1 MKNFLIVLTLFLLTG
16 TKCLSQ
22 DKGYIAISLGPSI
35 PIGDFASKDANNN
48 SAGWATTGAI
58 FDISFAYKLG
68 RNFGLSALLRGQ
80 ANGIDNDAFA
90 SELAKQAGGNWTV
103 DSKAWSI
110 GGLMFGAYGS
120 FPISDKVSFDTRA
133 MIGFLN
139 ATSPELNV
147 TLNGSGGAAWV
158 KQSSVSA
165 TSFSYLIGGGFK
177 FDVGH
182 KICLI
187 ANLDYLGAK
196 PEFRDVE
203 VTSSAGGAPNKS
215 TFSQGFGAINFGFGI
230 GLRL

>member
-1 MKNFLIVLTLFLLTG
+1 MKNFLIILTISLLTA
-16 TKCLSQ
+16 TNCHSQ

-35 PIGDFASKDANNN
+35 PIGDFASRDASNK

-68 RNFGLSALLRGQ
+68 QNFGLTALLRGQ

-120 FPISDKVSFDTRA
+120 FPISDKVSFDTSA
-133 MIGFLN
+133 MIGFLS

-147 TLNGSGGAAWV
+147 TLSGSGGAVWV

-165 TSFSYLIGGGFK
+165 SSFSYLIGVGFK
-177 FDVGH
+177 FDVGN
-182 KICLI
+182 KICLL

-196 PEFRDVE
+196 PEFRDVA
-203 VTSSAGGAPNKS
+203 VTSSAGGAPQKN

-230 GLRL
+230 GMRL

>member
-1 MKNFLIVLTLFLLTG
+1 MKNFLITLAIALLTSSNSF
-16 TKCLSQ
+16 SQ
-22 DKGYIAISLGPSI
+22 DKGYIGISLGPSI
-35 PIGDFASKDANNN
+35 PIGEYASRDASNK

-68 RNFGLSALLRGQ
+68 QNFGVTGLLRGQ
-80 ANGIDNDAFA
+80 ANGIDNDAYA
-90 SELAKQAGGNWTV
+90 SELSNQAGGNWTV

-110 GGLMFGAYGS
+110 GGFMFGAYGS

-133 MIGFLN
+133 MIGFLS

-147 TLNGSGGAAWV
+147 TLNGSGGLAWF

-177 FDVGH
+177 FDVGN
-182 KICLI
+182 KICLL

-196 PEFRDVE
+196 PEFRYVE
-203 VTSSAGGAPNKS
+203 VTSSAGGAPQKS
-215 TFSQGFGAINFGFGI
+215 TFSQGFGSINFGFGI